1 MTISTKREYDARM
14 RLQYSEISLILGIT
28 ALAGAWAGAAPQIGA
43 GRSADRGAT
52 QTIFHSTRE
61 SASDLEITGMA
72 QGPTANASGYF
83 SYADLERLPH
93 IEATVS
99 DDPDYPGLTMRVSG
113 VYLATLAATIVGS
126 SSFDLIDTLCTDG
139 YRSHFPADY
148 IATHHPILVLKI
160 DGMTPRQWAAQGQRD
175 DPGPYL
181 IVYEH
186 FVPAFH
192 VLSHADRPQLPT
204 NVVRLNFS
212 TAAETFGAIA
222 PRGRFAPDS
231 PERQGFAI
239 AKQNCLRCH
248 SQGPYGGTKSSLD
261 WDALSTWA
269 REEPG
274 FFARY
279 IHGPRGFESN
289 ARMPGNPEYDPAT
302 LAALTAY
309 FRTFTARPPA
319 TKPSK
324 EPAQEANR
332 R

>member
-1 MTISTKREYDARM
+1 M

-28 ALAGAWAGAAPQIGA
+28 ALAACAVAAPPQIGS
-43 GRSADRGAT
+43 GRRADRTAVRAMLHT
-52 QTIFHSTRE
+52 TRQ
-61 SASDLEITGMA
+61 SDSDLEITGMA
-72 QGPTANASGYF
+72 QGPTANASGYL
-83 SYADLERLPH
+83 SYADLTTLPQ
-93 IEATVS
+93 IEATVA
-99 DDPDYPGLTMRVSG
+99 DDPDYPGVAMHVSG
-113 VYLATLAATIVGS
+113 VYLATLAAAIGGS

-148 IATHHPILVLKI
+148 IAAHHPILVLKI
-160 DGMTPRQWAAQGQRD
+160 DGMTPSQWAAQERQD

-181 IVYEH
+181 VVYQH

-192 VLSHADRPQLPT
+192 VLAHADRPQLPT

-212 TAAETFGAIA
+212 TAAATFGAIA
-222 PRGRFAPDS
+222 PRGRFAADS

-248 SQGPYGGTKSSLD
+248 SQGPYGGTKSSLN

-269 REEPG
+269 REEPT
-274 FFARY
+274 FFAKY
-279 IHGPRGFESN
+279 IHGPRGFESD
-289 ARMPGNPEYDPAT
+289 ARMPGNPEYNAAT

-324 EPAQEANR
+324 EPTQEANHR
-332 R
+332 

>member
-1 MTISTKREYDARM
+1 
-14 RLQYSEISLILGIT
+14 
-28 ALAGAWAGAAPQIGA
+28 
-43 GRSADRGAT
+43 
-52 QTIFHSTRE
+52 
-61 SASDLEITGMA
+61 MA
-72 QGPTANASGYF
+72 QGPTANASGYL
-83 SYADLERLPH
+83 SYADLTTLPQ
-93 IEATVS
+93 IEATVA
-99 DDPDYPGLTMRVSG
+99 DDPDYPGVAMHVSG
-113 VYLATLAATIVGS
+113 VYLATLAAAIGGS

-148 IATHHPILVLKI
+148 IAAHHPILVLKI
-160 DGMTPRQWAAQGQRD
+160 DGMTPSQWAAQERQD

-181 IVYEH
+181 VVYQH

-192 VLSHADRPQLPT
+192 VLAHADRPQLPT

-212 TAAETFGAIA
+212 TAAATFGAIA
-222 PRGRFAPDS
+222 PRGRFAADS

-248 SQGPYGGTKSSLD
+248 SQGPYGGTKSSLN

-269 REEPG
+269 REEPT
-274 FFARY
+274 FFAKY
-279 IHGPRGFESN
+279 IHGPRGFESD
-289 ARMPGNPEYDPAT
+289 ARMPGNPEYNAAT

-324 EPAQEANR
+324 EPTQEANHR
-332 R
+332 

>member
-1 MTISTKREYDARM
+1 M

-28 ALAGAWAGAAPQIGA
+28 ALAGACTVAAAPQLGG
-43 GRSADRGAT
+43 GRSRDRIAA
-52 QTIFHSTRE
+52 QAVFHSTRQA
-61 SASDLEITGMA
+61 ASDLEISGMA

-83 SYADLERLPH
+83 SYADLARLPQT
-93 IEATVS
+93 EATVD
-99 DDPDYPGLTMRVSG
+99 DDPDYPGVTVHVSG
-113 VYLATLAATIVGS
+113 VYLATLAAAIEGS
-126 SSFDLIDTLCTDG
+126 SAFDLIDTLCGDG
-139 YRSHFPADY
+139 YRSHFPQDY
-148 IATHHPILVLKI
+148 IAAHHPILVLKI
-160 DGMTPRQWAAQGQRD
+160 DGMAPSEWAAHTKQD

-186 FVPAFH
+186 FVPVFH
-192 VLSHADRPQLPT
+192 VLAHADRPQLPT

-212 TAAETFGAIA
+212 TASATFGAIA
-222 PRGRFAPDS
+222 PRGHFAPDS
-231 PERQGFAI
+231 PEKEGFAI

-248 SQGPYGGTKSSLD
+248 SQGPFGGTKSSLD

-269 REEPG
+269 REEPS

-279 IHGPRGFESN
+279 IHGPSGFGPN
-289 ARMPGNPEYDPAT
+289 ARMPGNPEYDAAT

-319 TKPSK
+319 TKPSR